1 MPAGQSWWETSRW
14 AGGRT
19 EAAVVWVEYKLPCA
33 WSVRLVMH
41 MVEGV
46 VAGMVRHTYTR
57 TLTAERESAA
67 AAKDTVSSVAVDS
80 IVT

>member
-1 MPAGQSWWETSRW
+1 VAARRPPSYGWSTSFR
-14 AGGRT
+14 
-19 EAAVVWVEYKLPCA
+19 A

-41 MVEGV
+41 MAEGV